1 MFLRSDGQAVACKNL
16 METAAF
22 RQHFF
27 FDARC
32 DCKRYLAAL
41 MQHSTQCGRN
51 FLHPGFC
58 SNFQTVFL
66 RSDGQP
72 VACKNLMDTAAF
84 RQHFF
89 LMPGVMVKR
98 YLAALMQHSTQ
109 GGRNFLHPNF
119 CRNFHTV
126 FLRSDGQAVACKN
139 LMDTAAFRQH
149 FF

>member
-58 SNFQTVFL
+58 SNFHTVFL

-89 LMPGVMVKR
+89 FDAR
-98 YLAALMQHSTQ
+98 
-109 GGRNFLHPNF
+109 
-119 CRNFHTV
+119 C
-126 FLRSDGQAVACKN
+126 DGQAVSCGSNAT
-139 LMDTAAFRQH
+139 LHPRRQEFLTSKFLQEFPH
-149 FF
+149 RVSQK